1 MSKAKLERTNSGT
14 KDVINE

>member
-14 KDVINE
+14 NDVINE